1 MPASADGSSGAS
13 EPLAVLRAEREQLA
27 EQLTTLQREFDRVVD
42 ASASSNADDEHDP
55 EGSTIAFERAQLAA
69 VLDQTRERLADVDR
83 AVEQVASGDYGR
95 CARCG
100 QPIDPERLVARP
112 TATLC
117 ITCAR
122 ATRP

>member
-1 MPASADGSSGAS
+1 MPESAEGSS
-13 EPLAVLRAEREQLA
+13 EPLTVLRAEREQLA
-27 EQLTTLQREFDRVVD
+27 DQLTTLQREFDRVVD
-42 ASASSNADDEHDP
+42 ASTSSNADDEHDP

-69 VLDQTRERLADVDR
+69 VLDQTRDRLADVDR
-83 AVEQVASGDYGR
+83 AVEQVAAGDYGR

-122 ATRP
+122 TPRP

>member
-1 MPASADGSSGAS
+1 MPASADRSSPG
-13 EPLAVLRAEREQLA
+13 EPVAVLRAEREQLV
-27 EQLTTLQREFDRVVD
+27 EQVAALEREFDRVVA

-69 VLDQTRERLADVDR
+69 VLQQTRERLDDVDR
-83 AVEQVASGDYGR
+83 ALERVASGGYGR

-100 QPIDPERLVARP
+100 RPIDPERLVARP

-122 ATRP
+122 APHP

>member
-1 MPASADGSSGAS
+1 MPASADGSPGAS
-13 EPLAVLRAEREQLA
+13 GPLAVLRAERAQLA
-27 EQLTTLQREFDRVVD
+27 EQLSTLQREFDRVVD

-83 AVEQVASGDYGR
+83 AVGQVASGDYGR

-122 ATRP
+122 APHP

>member
-1 MPASADGSSGAS
+1 MPASADGSR

-27 EQLTTLQREFDRVVD
+27 DQLATLQREFDRVVE

-69 VLDQTRERLADVDR
+69 VLEQTRERLADIDR

-95 CARCG
+95 CTRCG
-100 QPIDPERLVARP
+100 EPIDPERLVARP

-122 ATRP
+122 ATT